1 MCFQTVSGG
10 VGKNCFV
17 MGRFHNLIGKFF
29 FCPVFL
35 LLLFSCG
42 NRVYTPAPEFSEWIK
57 AYSGG
62 VIRTGYPVKILLSS
76 SSDWHSLENMAQDS
90 LNSLFSFTPA
100 LSGQVRVLQNSIVE
114 FIPDEGALEPG
125 KKYNAVF
132 RLGDIAR
139 VRERF
144 LEKFRF
150 SFVTEHKKAIL
161 SVEGVRITSDTPEK
175 AEVSGTVS
183 FSDRVELEDAG
194 KMISFK
200 WPGKGASVVF
210 GRGEDPE
217 NLHFTVRDILLGENT
232 SHLQLYFDGRKYG
245 FPDVLTETVEIPS
258 GQAFEVL
265 GAGHCDGKSPYVEVR
280 FSKPLDDSTDPEGLF
295 ELSGA
300 GRSYMSV
307 SDNIAKIYY
316 ERTGRGALS
325 LDVMPG
331 VTSFDGQK
339 LTDSFSAK
347 FGETDIRPEVR
358 IELDGNIVP
367 DAEKCVLPVSAVN
380 LSAFD
385 ISIIKIYEDNILSF
399 LQDNDLD
406 DDSQL
411 RRFGR
416 LVYKKTVRL
425 DNDPSLDLHRWQRFG
440 LDISGLIRRD
450 PGAIYRIRIAFKK
463 DYSLYGQESSDNS
476 LSVRNGIL
484 SGSGGMITLEHNE
497 MTPEDEAVWDEPVPY
512 YYENYYDW
520 TEYDWRE
527 SDNPEHPSY
536 YMEADRFPVC
546 NLTVSDIGLTAKYSE
561 NGTVWAAVN
570 DILTADPVAG
580 AEVTAY
586 NYQLQEIGK
595 KKTGRN
601 GIAELEVSGKPFVIA
616 AVRGTSSGFLK
627 MSDGKENPMSRFDV
641 GGRKTEKGLKAYIYG
656 ERGVW
661 RPGDTLHVT
670 LIAEDR
676 GNVLP
681 DNHPVIMELYAPQ
694 GQFYTKAVNSNAIGG
709 FYSFHIPTS
718 PDDPTGTWNAWFKI
732 GGSSFHKALMIETIK
747 PNRLKMKLDTGDDIL
762 HGGETAHFGLKAE
775 WLSGPVASGLKS
787 SVEMTLGSAGK
798 SFRGYD
804 GFVFTDPAC
813 SDMKGVSSVLFEK
826 NLDSRG
832 QLREDV
838 CLPEYKGAPGMMR
851 ANLVTRVEEPGGGES
866 ITSSSVLFSPYKAY
880 VGISEP
886 ENPDFMETDKTHVF
900 KTVVLDRNGKPL
912 EGRRLE
918 YRIYKMDWS
927 WWWENDPEKIR
938 SYVNST
944 AAKIHSTGKIVSGLS
959 PAEIPFRVD
968 YPEWGRYLVY
978 VRDIEGGHSAG
989 LTVLADWPSY
999 MGRSRKSDPAA
1010 VTMLS
1015 FATDKKEYVPGER
1028 ATVFIPAAKDAQALV
1043 SLENGSKVISSE
1055 WVRTSESADT
1065 PYTFTVT
1072 EEMSPNF
1079 YVHVTLLQKYGNTS
1093 NDLPVRMYGVVPV
1106 MVRNEASHLY
1116 PQIGMPDV
1124 IRPLE
1129 DFSIKVSEKNGRK
1142 MSYTLAI
1149 VDEGLL
1155 DLTAFRTPDPWTAMN
1170 EREALGVKTWDIYDN
1185 VSGAGAGEF
1194 SAMLSI
1200 GGDRTI
1206 DRNARQDNRFNPVV
1220 RYLGPFTFS
1229 GKENVHRV
1237 RLPMYAGSV
1246 RVMLVAGSDGAYGN
1260 AEKTVPVR
1268 SPLMVLTTLPPAVGP
1283 GEKVT
1288 LPVNVFA
1295 MEEGVGDVSVSVTVK
1310 GAAKTVSGAS
1320 RKISFSGKGDK
1331 LVKCVLEALDSEG
1344 VAEVTVSASGGGYKA
1359 EETVRL
1365 PVRNPNLPATASQ
1378 YAVIESGKSAEF
1390 DYTPFD
1396 KMGKE
1401 GAWIAL
1407 SGFPTF
1413 DIDGCF
1419 NYMAG
1424 YQYNCTEQIAAR
1436 GIALLSLRPL
1446 LDKEQSLKADKLIP
1460 ELLSSLYARQLPDG
1474 GFAYWPGNTSA
1485 DEWVT
1490 SMAGQ
1495 FIQTAAVSGYEV
1507 NKGVFSAWLN
1517 FQKRCVRNYRS
1528 SAGSE
1533 YYSLVQAYRLYT
1545 LALAS
1550 SPETGAMNRLKEDSG
1565 LGLQASWR
1573 LAAAYAVAGKKT
1585 IASDM
1590 ISALASGD
1598 SGKNS
1603 ESDMA
1608 YATPLRDKAMVLET
1622 MVLADN
1628 IRGAMRL
1635 ASDVARELS
1644 SGCGMTTQTGAFSA
1658 VALGR
1663 LAERMNTGIIDAK
1676 VLQKHV
1682 TAGDSKKNDI
1692 FEEVKSAGPVYEYE
1706 LDPTCGRVK
1715 VWNKSEGP
1723 LYAVLSETRTEP
1735 FGKPV
1740 PARSSGLEVA
1750 VSWTDLNGNPADPS
1764 RLVQGTDFVATVR
1777 VINRSAAKDYGN
1789 LALSFPVASGWEIFN
1804 ERVFV
1809 SESGAS
1815 ESPYDYKDIRDDR
1828 VIYYFSLPAGMV
1840 RTYRL
1845 RLRAAYEGE
1854 FVLPSVECSDMYDPS
1869 VFAGTGVEGK
1879 VVVYE

>member
-1 MCFQTVSGG
+1 
-10 VGKNCFV
+10 
-17 MGRFHNLIGKFF
+17 MGRFSAFIFKILALPVCLAFLSSCKENL
-29 FCPVFL
+29 
-35 LLLFSCG
+35 SDS
-42 NRVYTPAPEFSEWIK
+42 PAPEFSEWIK
-57 AYSGG
+57 AYTGG
-62 VIRTGYPVKILLSS
+62 VLRTGSSVKILLSS
-76 SSDWHSLENMAQDS
+76 SSDWHYLENMSQDS
-90 LNSLFSFTPA
+90 LNSLFSFSPA
-100 LSGQVRVLQNSIVE
+100 LSGQVRAVQNSIVE

-125 KKYNAVF
+125 RKYNAVF
-132 RLGDIAR
+132 NLGDIAR
-139 VRERF
+139 VSERF

-150 SFVTEHKKAIL
+150 SFVTEHKKAVL
-161 SVEGVRITSDTPEK
+161 AVAGVRITSGTPEK

-183 FSDRVELEDAG
+183 FSGHVKLEDAE

-210 GRGEDPE
+210 DRGENPE
-217 NLHFTVRDILLGENT
+217 NLHFTVRDISLREDPL
-232 SHLQLYFDGRKYG
+232 HLQLNFDGRKYG
-245 FPDVLTETVEIPS
+245 FPDLQSETVKIPS
-258 GQAFEVL
+258 KAGFKVL
-265 GAGHCDGKSPYVEVR
+265 GAVHHDGKSPYVEVR
-280 FSKPLDDSTDPEGLF
+280 FTKPLDDSSDPEGLF

-300 GRSYMSV
+300 GRSYISL

-316 ERTGRGALS
+316 EPTGSGELS
-325 LDVMPG
+325 LEVMPG
-331 VTSFDGQK
+331 VSSFDGQK
-339 LTDSFSAK
+339 LADRFSAK
-347 FGETDIRPEVR
+347 FGETSIKPAVR

-367 DAEKCVLPVSAVN
+367 DAEKCILPVSAVN

-385 ISIIKIYEDNILSF
+385 ISVIRIYEDNILSF
-399 LQDNDLD
+399 LQDNDMEN
-406 DDSQL
+406 DSQL

-416 LVYKKTVRL
+416 MVYKKTVRL
-425 DNDPSLDLHRWQRFG
+425 DNDPSLNLHRWQRFG
-440 LDISGLIRRD
+440 LDISGLIRQA

-463 DYSLYGQESSDNS
+463 EYSLYGRDSGNGLSGNS
-476 LSVRNGIL
+476 GIF
-484 SGSGGMITLEHNE
+484 SGSGGMIMLTHND

-512 YYENYYDW
+512 YYESYYDW
-520 TEYDWRE
+520 DEYDWNE

-536 YMEADRFPVC
+536 YMEAGRFPVC
-546 NLTVSDIGLTAKYSE
+546 NITVSDIGLTVKYSE
-561 NGTVWAAVN
+561 NGTVWSVVN
-570 DILTADPVAG
+570 DILTSDPVAG
-580 AEVTAY
+580 AEVTVY

-601 GIAELEVSGKPFVIA
+601 GVAEIEVTGKPFVLA
-616 AVRGTSSGFLK
+616 ARRGSSSAFLK
-627 MSDGKENPMSRFDV
+627 MTDGKENPVSRFDV

-670 LIAEDR
+670 FIADDR
-676 GNVLP
+676 CNVLP

-694 GQFYTKAVNSNAIGG
+694 GQFYTKVVNSKSVGG

-747 PNRLKMKLDTGDDIL
+747 PNRLKMKLDTGGDML
-762 HGGETAHFGLKAE
+762 QGGETAHFGLKAE

-798 SFRGYD
+798 SFKGYD
-804 GFVFTDPAC
+804 GFVFTDPAG
-813 SDMKGVSSVLFEK
+813 SDLKGVSSVLFEK
-826 NLDSRG
+826 DLDSRG

-838 CLPEYKGAPGMMR
+838 SLPEYKGAPGMMR
-851 ANLVTRVEEPGGGES
+851 ANLVTHIEEPGGDES
-866 ITSSSVLFSPYKAY
+866 ITSTSVLYSPYKAY

-944 AAKIHSTGKIVSGLS
+944 AAKIHSSGKIVSGLS
-959 PAEIPFRVD
+959 PVDIPFRVD

-999 MGRSRKSDPAA
+999 MGRSRKTDPAA
-1010 VTMLS
+1010 VTILS
-1015 FATDKKEYVPGER
+1015 FSTDKKEYVPGEK

-1043 SLENGSKVISSE
+1043 SLENGSKVISTE

-1116 PQIGMPDV
+1116 PQIRMPDMV
-1124 IRPLE
+1124 RPLE
-1129 DFSIKVSEKNGRK
+1129 DFNIKVSEKNGRK

-1185 VSGAGAGEF
+1185 VAGAGAGEF

-1206 DRNARQDNRFNPVV
+1206 DRNARQDNRFNPIV
-1220 RYLGPFTFS
+1220 RYLGPYTFT

-1246 RVMLVAGSDGAYGN
+1246 RVMLVAGNGGAYGN

-1268 SPLMVLTTLPPAVGP
+1268 SPLMVLPTLPPAVGP

-1295 MEEGVGDVSVSVTVK
+1295 MEDGVDEVSVSVIVK

-1320 RKISFSGKGDK
+1320 QKISFAGKGDK
-1331 LVKCVLEALDSEG
+1331 LVKYVLEALDEEG

-1359 EETVRL
+1359 EETLYL
-1365 PVRNPNLPATASQ
+1365 PVRNPNLPSTVSQ

-1390 DYTPFD
+1390 DYTPFE
-1396 KMGKE
+1396 KQGKS
-1401 GAWIAL
+1401 GVSLSL

-1485 DEWVT
+1485 EEWVT

-1495 FIQTAAVSGYEV
+1495 FIQTAAVSGYTV

-1565 LGLQASWR
+1565 IGTQASWR
-1573 LAAAYAVAGKKT
+1573 LAAAYAVAGKKNV
-1585 IASDM
+1585 ASDM
-1590 ISALASGD
+1590 IASLATGAVEHQD
-1598 SGKNS
+1598 SG
-1603 ESDMA
+1603 MM
-1608 YATPLRDKAMVLET
+1608 YATPLRDKAMILET
-1622 MVLADN
+1622 MVLSGD
-1628 IRGAMRL
+1628 IRGAVRL
-1635 ASDVARELS
+1635 ASDVAGELS
-1644 SGCGMTTQTGAFSA
+1644 SGCGMTTQTVAFSA

-1663 LAERMNTGIIDAK
+1663 LAEKINTGIIEAR
-1676 VLQKHV
+1676 VLQKPV
-1682 TAGDSKKNDI
+1682 TAGEGRRKEVSED
-1692 FEEVKSAGPVYEYE
+1692 VKSVGPVYENE
-1706 LDPTCGRVK
+1706 LDPAYGK
-1715 VWNKSEGP
+1715 VSVENKSDGH
-1723 LYAVLSETRTEP
+1723 LYAVLSVTRTEP

-1740 PARSSGLEVA
+1740 PARSSGLELA
-1750 VSWTDLNGNPADPS
+1750 VSWTDLNGNPVDPS
-1764 RLVQGTDFVATVR
+1764 RLVQGTDFMATVR

-1789 LALSFPVASGWEIFN
+1789 LALDFPVASGWEIFN
-1804 ERVFV
+1804 ERVFAA
-1809 SESGAS
+1809 ESGVS
-1815 ESPYDYKDIRDDR
+1815 DSPYEYKDIRDGR
-1828 VIYYFSLPAGMV
+1828 VIYYFSLPAGTV
-1840 RTYRL
+1840 RAYRV

-1854 FVLPSVECSDMYDPS
+1854 FVLPSAECSDMYDPS
-1869 VFAGTGVEGK
+1869 VFAGTGVGGK